1 MYNKDSSARTE
12 QKPLKPIR
20 QHAVWLLLAF
30 FLALSF
36 FATRNLLE
44 RFDSLQD
51 ASQERQWTGASSAI
65 GLLIHELQRERGLSA
80 KISARFWSPSIAGP
94 IFPTSP

>member
-51 ASQERQWTGASSAI
+51 DGGVHYFQYHGRYTVDYADWTSAI
-65 GLLIHELQRERGLSA
+65 M
-80 KISARFWSPSIAGP
+80 IA
-94 IFPTSP
+94 T